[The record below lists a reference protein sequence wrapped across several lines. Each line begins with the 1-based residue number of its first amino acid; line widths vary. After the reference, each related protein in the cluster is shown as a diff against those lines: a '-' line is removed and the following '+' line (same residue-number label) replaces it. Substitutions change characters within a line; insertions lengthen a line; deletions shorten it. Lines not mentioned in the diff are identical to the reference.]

1 MGGFAGERVIVYEEG
16 GKYIVLEGNR
26 RVCACKILLN
36 PRLLANRKP
45 ATIGTIE
52 STVTES
58 LKEAIT
64 VFNITIL

>member
-1 MGGFAGERVIVYEEG
+1 MIVYEEG

-26 RVCACKILLN
+26 RVGACKILLN

-45 ATIGTIE
+45 VTIGTIE